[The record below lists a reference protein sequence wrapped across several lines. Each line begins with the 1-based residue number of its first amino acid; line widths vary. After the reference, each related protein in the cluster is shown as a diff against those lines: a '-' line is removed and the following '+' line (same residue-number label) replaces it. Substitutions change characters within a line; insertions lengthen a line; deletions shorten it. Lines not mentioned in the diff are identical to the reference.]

1 MNHPNLLA
9 NFFPKAEFGQFEGNM
24 TEKHINYKAKKLIF
38 DGSEDQFYLF
48 KEETYLTDTNEQVIY
63 QNSVAK
69 PIWEADD
76 ELKTN
81 ITKNINWI
89 KKIEYKFDPTPS
101 YKHDNLDIYFQKV
114 SSEKTG
120 REIIIVTA
128 AGEAQPA
135 RYKIKLL
142 GLIYK

>member
-1 MNHPNLLA
+1 L
-9 NFFPKAEFGQFEGNM
+9 

-38 DGSEDQFYLF
+38 DRSEDQFYLF
-48 KEETYLTDTNEQVIY
+48 KEEIYITDTNEQVNY

-76 ELKTN
+76 ELKIY
-81 ITKNINWI
+81 ITKNINGI

-114 SSEKTG
+114 SSKKN
-120 REIIIVTA
+120 RERNNNDNCRWRNPTCKIQNKVTWVN
-128 AGEAQPA
+128 
-135 RYKIKLL
+135 I
-142 GLIYK
+142 

>member
-1 MNHPNLLA
+1 
-9 NFFPKAEFGQFEGNM
+9 M

-38 DGSEDQFYLF
+38 DGSEDQFYIF
-48 KEETYLTDTNEQVIY
+48 KEEIYLTDTNEQVTY

-76 ELKTN
+76 ELKIN
-81 ITKNINWI
+81 ITKNINGI
-89 KKIEYKFDPTPS
+89 KKIEYEFDPTPS

-120 REIIIVTA
+120 E
-128 AGEAQPA
+128 
-135 RYKIKLL
+135 K
-142 GLIYK
+142 